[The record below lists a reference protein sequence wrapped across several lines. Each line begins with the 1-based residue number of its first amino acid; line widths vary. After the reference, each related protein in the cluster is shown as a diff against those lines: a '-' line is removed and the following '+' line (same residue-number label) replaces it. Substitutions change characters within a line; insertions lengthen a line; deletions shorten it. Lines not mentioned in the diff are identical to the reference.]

1 MHAAAASAID
11 RRRFAAGTASA
22 IAGVL
27 LLPQPTVAEVPSLA
41 AYSDSRGYF
50 EISLPANWVRAER
63 KGDQEAKG
71 VLFVTGNY
79 VKAITLSVAIIKS
92 SQLLRDAGTAP
103 LVLPTDD
110 LTTWA
115 GVGTPMGIA
124 KLLAFR
130 RDQDAAQAA
139 AQDSEVLPD
148 TVVLDGNALT
158 FMIKTRVPV
167 QRPDLLEKERGVR
180 ELYRLTYGKALMRG
194 DGTFLL
200 CWAGALNTEW
210 GEPTN
215 ARDTLAAVVAS
226 FHLGL

>member
-1 MHAAAASAID
+1 
-11 RRRFAAGTASA
+11 
-22 IAGVL
+22 
-27 LLPQPTVAEVPSLA
+27 
-41 AYSDSRGYF
+41 
-50 EISLPANWVRAER
+50 
-63 KGDQEAKG
+63 
-71 VLFVTGNY
+71 
-79 VKAITLSVAIIKS
+79 
-92 SQLLRDAGTAP
+92 
-103 LVLPTDD
+103 
-110 LTTWA
+110 
-115 GVGTPMGIA
+115 MGIA

-139 AQDSEVLPD
+139 AQDSEVLAD
-148 TVVLDGNALT
+148 TVALDGNALT

-210 GEPTN
+210 EEPTN
-215 ARDTLAAVVAS
+215 AKDTLAAVVAS